1 MKRPAPKA
9 STQKPSSPKP
19 SPRSAEPK
27 PSAPKH
33 EPQPEAVPPPVQAS
47 ARIGIQVEPTL
58 PGALLN
64 GRHDFLL
71 RGRVI
76 STAPIAEV
84 SLFGEAGRIGQM
96 LFGTA
101 EAPVQLALP
110 DGTAATQHNFVFQM
124 PTPLTTGAARIGFSI
139 VARTDGDQGAQAA
152 FVMDV
157 DPSDPGRGV
166 VASGPRQAGVSD
178 TGTPPTTVLY
188 TERAGIDPDG
198 SLSVIGWVVSREM
211 LVGVQVFVNE
221 TRVGSATVGGVRED
235 VAGVHP
241 TYPNARNA
249 GFSLSLPIGR
259 LADQAQSQRVLAT
272 TRSGSAIEASLP
284 IELVARQEFLAARQI
299 QPPPPVAA
307 PPQAVPQPE
316 PTSDPRRVIKFYC
329 DEMSLGTDGIV
340 WVRGWAVCAT
350 GIAGVSVLLDDRKIG
365 EAEIGQARLDVG
377 DAHPAIPAARSSGF
391 RLRAKALEAASG
403 EHIIT
408 IVVRNGLDDV
418 RQHRQR
424 ISAQAINRNAE
435 TTRSRSV
442 VVAPS
447 APVQKNFEFKL
458 DTPSLTAGT
467 MTQLV
472 TGRLTIEGWV
482 LARAGIHGI
491 DVLIDEQTVGAAHV
505 GLPRPDIAAAYP
517 DWPEALRCGFAFVFP
532 QHSLRDGDHIVKL
545 RIRAK
550 NGGTHVESLRITV
563 ARSVGGP
570 GVAEIRRR
578 IPHAEATLYADM
590 LRRLDWRPQFRVL
603 LRDAD
608 ARAPDRLA
616 ATLASLE
623 SQIYP
628 HWRAEVLG
636 DAPALREAVA
646 SLVAQGRIGAA
657 RVGFFNASLASLAD
671 APDAAASL
679 VGVLRCG
686 DQLGCDALATF
697 AVQSG
702 INRTAELLYADEV
715 RDNPATGQR
724 EAFFKA
730 GFSPD
735 LLLSTNYI
743 GRPWF
748 AAPALLDRAGIAPA
762 SLARL
767 GAYDLILRCTEQA
780 AAGGVIAIASLLCER
795 ADGEDETAASET
807 KALADAAKRRGS
819 TAAVEP
825 GCLPGIW
832 RLQRSL
838 VTKGKVS
845 VIIPTSG
852 AGDRIKTCLA
862 TLKKAT
868 GYRNLEIVAIDN
880 IPAGRAKDKAWLRK
894 TADKVVPGTE
904 AFNWSLFNNRAAAA
918 ADGEFL
924 LFLNDDI
931 EVAERGWLDAMLE
944 HAQRPEIGVVGPRL
958 LYPDGKVQHA
968 GMFLAGGSTAKM
980 AFRFAEA
987 DEPGYFGLA
996 RTQRNVI
1003 AVTGACM
1010 LMRRETFAALGGF
1023 DEAHDVVN
1031 GDVDFC
1037 LRAHKLGL
1045 LTVYTPHATL
1055 THHEQA
1061 SRAQPK
1067 STGDQGRFDRNWRI
1081 RLAEGDPYFSPNL
1094 SRQFA
1099 DYRPNDEAI
1108 RAVVSGHP
1116 LFRVDDVRR
1125 ILAVKVDDV
1134 GDFVA
1139 ALPAIRRLKAHFPQ
1153 ARITV
1158 LANPAARRFAALDP
1172 AIEDSIDF
1180 DFIHG
1185 RYATGRREAD
1195 PEELASLAARLAP
1208 FAFDLAIDLHKRPD
1222 TRPLLRCSGAPI
1234 LAGFDYLGRFP
1245 WLDVALEWEGDRRL
1259 QPKRATVGDDL
1270 LHLVD
1275 AVATAAQD
1283 DRTGI
1288 RPGAVAALRASPG
1301 VPEDARKFLAANT
1314 VVCVQAGAAS
1324 PIKQWPVGHFA
1335 ALIDLLISRNQVGVV
1350 LVGGPEEAELSARLL
1365 AAVAHGD
1372 RVLSLVGTL
1381 APEFVPSVIAGCA
1394 LFVGND
1400 GGLLQVAAALG
1411 IPTVGVH
1418 SATSDPVERAP
1429 TGAAAVAVARSMTC
1443 SPCYLTRIE
1452 DCPRGFACMRE
1463 LDPSAVHRVCET
1475 MLARQLPLAVA
1486 PAPAEEVLDV
1496 APPVKKAPRP
1506 RKALSR
1512 SRERVG

>member
-1 MKRPAPKA
+1 MKRPAPK
-9 STQKPSSPKP
+9 
-19 SPRSAEPK
+19 
-27 PSAPKH
+27 PSAPKT
-33 EPQPEAVPPPVQAS
+33 ERPAQGGAPAQAG
-47 ARIGIQVEPTL
+47 ARIGIQIEPTA
-58 PGALLN
+58 PGAVLN

-76 STAPIAEV
+76 STAPIVEV
-84 SLFGEAGRIGQM
+84 SLFSEGRRIGRM
-96 LFGTA
+96 LFGTD
-101 EAPVQLALP
+101 EAPVRLALP
-110 DGTAATQHNFVFQM
+110 DGTAATQHNFVFQL
-124 PTPLTTGAARIGFSI
+124 PTPLAIGAARIAFSV
-139 VARTDGDQGAQAA
+139 VARTDADQGAQAG

-157 DPSDPGRGV
+157 DPHDPARGLI
-166 VASGPRQAGVSD
+166 ASGQCQAGVAD
-178 TGTPPTTVLY
+178 TGAPPATVLY
-188 TERAGIDPDG
+188 TERASIDPDG
-198 SLSVIGWVVSREM
+198 SLSVIGWAVSREG
-211 LVGVQVFVNE
+211 LVGVQVFVDE
-221 TRVGSATVGGVRED
+221 TRVGSAIIGGVRED

-241 TYPNARNA
+241 TYPNARNS
-249 GFSLSLPIGR
+249 GFSLSLKIGQ
-259 LADQAQSQRVLAT
+259 LAEKAQSVRVLVAT
-272 TRSGSAIEASLP
+272 RAGAAIEALLP
-284 IELVARQEFLAARQI
+284 IELVARQEYIAATPI
-299 QPPPPVAA
+299 PPPD
-307 PPQAVPQPE
+307 VPKPE
-316 PTSDPRRVIKFYC
+316 PTADPRRVITFYC
-329 DEMSLGTDGIV
+329 DEMSLGTDGVV

-377 DAHPAIPAARSSGF
+377 DAYPEIPAARSSGF
-391 RLRAKALEAASG
+391 RLRVKALEAASG

-424 ISAQAINRNAE
+424 IAAQAINRNSEAA
-435 TTRSRSV
+435 TRSRSV
-442 VVAPS
+442 AVASS
-447 APVQKNFEFKL
+447 APAQKNFEFKL

-472 TGRLTIEGWV
+472 TGRLSIDGWA

-491 DVLIDEQTVGAAHV
+491 DVLIDEKPVGTAHV

-517 DWPEALRCGFAFVFP
+517 DWPEAPRCGFAFVFP

-545 RIRAK
+545 RIRAN
-550 NGGTHVESLRITV
+550 NGDTHGESFRITV

-570 GVAEIRRR
+570 GVTEIRRR

-590 LRRLDWRPQFRVL
+590 LRRLDWRPHFRVL

-616 ATLASLE
+616 ATLASLD

-636 DAPALREAVA
+636 DTPALREAVA

-657 RVGFFNASLASLAD
+657 RVGFFNATIASLGD
-671 APDAAASL
+671 SPDAAASL
-679 VGVLRCG
+679 VGVLCCG

-702 INRTAELLYADEV
+702 INRAAELLYADEV
-715 RDNPATGQR
+715 RENPATGQR
-724 EAFFKA
+724 EAFFKPA
-730 GFSPD
+730 FSPD

-748 AAPALLDRAGIAPA
+748 AAPALLDRAGVAPA
-762 SLARL
+762 SLARI

-780 AAGGVIAIASLLCER
+780 APNGITAIASLLCER
-795 ADGEDETAASET
+795 AEAEAEAPATEA
-807 KALADAAKRRGS
+807 KALADAAKRRGF
-819 TAAVEP
+819 AATVEP

-845 VIIPTSG
+845 VIIPATG

-868 GYRNLEIVAIDN
+868 GYRNLEVVAIDS

-894 TADKVVPGTE
+894 TADKVVPGGE
-904 AFNWSLFNNRAAAA
+904 AFNWSLFSNRAAAA

-924 LFLNDDI
+924 LFLNDDV
-931 EVAERGWLDAMLE
+931 EVSERGWLDAMLE

-958 LYPDGKVQHA
+958 LYPDGKVRHA
-968 GMFLAGGSTAKM
+968 GMFLGGGTTAKL

-1010 LMRRETFAALGGF
+1010 LVRRETFAGLGGF
-1023 DEAHDVVN
+1023 DEAYDVVN

-1037 LRAHKLGL
+1037 LRAHQRGL

-1055 THHEQA
+1055 TQHEQA
-1061 SRAQPK
+1061 SRAQFK
-1067 STGDQGRFDRNWRI
+1067 AAGDSGRFDRNWRI
-1081 RLAEGDPYFSPNL
+1081 RFAEGDPYFSPSL
-1094 SRQFA
+1094 SRQFT
-1099 DYRPNDEAI
+1099 DYRPNNEAV

-1125 ILAVKVDDV
+1125 ILAVKVDAV

-1139 ALPAIRRLKAHFPQ
+1139 SLPAIRRLKAHFPQ

-1180 DFIHG
+1180 DFAHG
-1185 RYATGRREAD
+1185 SPATGRRETD
-1195 PEELASLAARLAP
+1195 PEQLAALSARLAP
-1208 FAFDLAIDLHKRPD
+1208 FVFDLAIDLHKHPD
-1222 TRPLLRCSGAPI
+1222 TRPLLRCSGAPV

-1259 QPKRATVGDDL
+1259 QAKRATVGDDL

-1283 DRTGI
+1283 DRGGI

-1324 PIKQWPVGHFA
+1324 PIRQWPVGNFA
-1335 ALIDLLISRNQVGVV
+1335 ALIDLLISRNQMGVV
-1350 LVGGPEEAELSARLL
+1350 LVGAPEEAELAARLL
-1365 AAVAHGD
+1365 AAVAQGD

-1381 APEFVPSVIAGCA
+1381 APEVVPSVIAGCA

-1418 SATSDPVERAP
+1418 SATTDPVERAP
-1429 TGAAAVAVARSMTC
+1429 TGSAAVAVARSMTC

-1463 LDPSAVHRVCET
+1463 LYPSAVHRVCET
-1475 MLARQLPLAVA
+1475 MLARQLPVAVA
-1486 PAPAEEVLDV
+1486 AEKIEEAPEATT
-1496 APPVKKAPRP
+1496 AMKKVPRP

-1512 SRERVG
+1512 SREKVG